1 MRLGRQFDFTAQLLR
16 AKLLVLVLVGGLTGL
31 HIATP
36 RSRAVSYAVAVASLA
51 VLWLGVKL
59 TYG

>member
-1 MRLGRQFDFTAQLLR
+1 MASHFSLWSSETLQL
-16 AKLLVLVLVGGLTGL
+16 KLLVLVLVVVLAAFHML
-31 HIATP
+31 VP
-36 RSRAVSYAVAVASLA
+36 RSRAISYALTAATLG